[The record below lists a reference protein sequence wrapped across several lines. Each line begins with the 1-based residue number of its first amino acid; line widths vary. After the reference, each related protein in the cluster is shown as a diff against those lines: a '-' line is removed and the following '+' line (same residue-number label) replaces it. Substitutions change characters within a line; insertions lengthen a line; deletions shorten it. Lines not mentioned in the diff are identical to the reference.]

1 MYRALIIDFSKD
13 KKCFFCKSGKTLK
26 FCVTIQDISSGEVYV
41 SSKSCYEKN
50 IDKFKNKNDNI
61 PNLTKGVIRENS
73 ESQYL
78 SKRFAIERDP
88 SSQISNLEYLIL
100 RQEKLSD
107 IDKMKYDGIQD
118 IYENYKKGLSLT
130 EIENNRLDRF
140 IETTKKIYP
149 EFSPMNLQRLYACV
163 FWLDYA
169 IINTDYKKTQEFLQS
184 ILHDYKKYRM
194 ISKKQADCVSATF
207 ERINNKIT
215 KIKDKIPVVKFII
228 RANSID

>member
-1 MYRALIIDFSKD
+1 
-13 KKCFFCKSGKTLK
+13 
-26 FCVTIQDISSGEVYV
+26 
-41 SSKSCYEKN
+41 
-50 IDKFKNKNDNI
+50 
-61 PNLTKGVIRENS
+61 
-73 ESQYL
+73 
-78 SKRFAIERDP
+78 
-88 SSQISNLEYLIL
+88 
-100 RQEKLSD
+100 
-107 IDKMKYDGIQD
+107 
-118 IYENYKKGLSLT
+118 LT